1 MAPLLYLHAFNPMK
15 FDLVFSSHE
24 NWSATR
30 HPAVSCTYRQ
40 PLASRKI
47 INETLPVENIT
58 DFFFS
63 TIKCSPP
70 FTICSEGLLL
80 KSNGKK
86 KKSYQNLIFS
96 CKKNQIPFVP
106 KNLIKISLWR
116 KGSVKIRS
124 ANLKVN
130 TALTDSRPSA
140 STIHT

>member
-1 MAPLLYLHAFNPMK
+1 MQSTVYNLFRRVAFK
-15 FDLVFSSHE
+15 E
-24 NWSATR
+24 QW
-30 HPAVSCTYRQ
+30 
-40 PLASRKI
+40 
-47 INETLPVENIT
+47 
-58 DFFFS
+58 
-63 TIKCSPP
+63 
-70 FTICSEGLLL
+70 
-80 KSNGKK
+80 KK

-140 STIHT
+140 STIHTQ